1 MTGLLKKQDDK
12 INAIQTSIASEIEHL
27 FNDDLNLKSLE
38 GHDDNEIVYMTNII
52 DDQHRKLAEGFRPNI
67 NFKDISITLQ
77 LRESVYGK
85 LETLLSHNSKLMLDD
100 LRQEGEP
107 IKF

>member
-1 MTGLLKKQDDK
+1 
-12 INAIQTSIASEIEHL
+12 
-27 FNDDLNLKSLE
+27 
-38 GHDDNEIVYMTNII
+38 MTNII
-52 DDQHRKLAEGFRPNI
+52 DDQHKKLAQEYKPNI

-85 LETLLSHNSKLMLDD
+85 LETLLNNNSKLMLDD